1 MKNREDANAERIPM
15 DDVVMVE
22 EAVRC
27 THIEFCA
34 EHYNELMGALIDR
47 NLQGHLS
54 SCAEEMVD
62 KLEKG
67 QPDAGLEATSAITS
81 SAMQL
86 FGPEAV
92 VNVGGCPLCAFAGIV
107 NHVADNLAVKYLRSN

>member
-1 MKNREDANAERIPM
+1 MKSNVEEKGNVTPM
-15 DDVVMVE
+15 DEQVE
-22 EAVRC
+22 IHEVQC

-34 EHYNELMGALIDR
+34 EHYGALMNALLDR
-47 NLQGHLS
+47 QLHKHIS

-62 KLEKG
+62 KLESG
-67 QPDAGLEATSAITS
+67 VPDVGLEATSAITS

-92 VNVGGCPLCAFAGIV
+92 VQLGGCPLCAFDNLV
-107 NHVADNLAVKYLRSN
+107 NHVADNLAVKYTRSN